1 MTFKSLFSTGDR
13 RLRALALVACLT
25 VAVTLSLGAWG
36 GKKKG
41 KLISELPTDEQATEQ
56 AAPEKSPAQKAREAR
71 AEKAAA
77 EKAKK
82 AEKQAAKQAEKDARR
97 NASKAANQAPP
108 EPTPTP
114 PPVEAKPKA
123 PEPKPQTPPPPKK
136 KSILDWFTS
145 SKSTYDEVEDALKEA
160 EKDLSKKK
168 YVDAMT
174 LAAKTVSKIREQ
186 ELDRNGSDSATA
198 EQFQEAIKRAE
209 SIAQKAGA
217 NVENNK
223 VPYYKATYVEL

>member
-1 MTFKSLFSTGDR
+1 MTFKSLFSTSNR
-13 RLRALALVACLT
+13 RAPALALVACLI
-25 VAVTLSLGAWG
+25 VAATLSLGAWG

-71 AEKAAA
+71 AEKVAA

-82 AEKQAAKQAEKDARR
+82 AEKQAARQAEKDARR

-108 EPTPTP
+108 EPTPP
-114 PPVEAKPKA
+114 PTEATPKA